1 MVDRGG
7 PPPKMPDDLDLDA
20 YGYDLPPD
28 LIAQTPAE
36 PRDHSRLMIFD
47 RRERRQEHRRFT
59 DLPDYLR
66 PGDVL
71 VFNDSRVFP
80 ARVYGVRKDTGAKI
94 ELLLLHRE
102 SPGVWQALV
111 RPGRRM
117 GPGAAFTLGAGPDAV
132 AGQVIRVLDD
142 GSRLVQLSS
151 EETLDQI
158 GVVPL
163 PPYIHQPLADPE
175 RYQTVYSRAT
185 GSVAAPT
192 AGLHV
197 TPRLIEAV
205 RLIGVQT
212 AFVTLHVGWAS
223 FRPVQTNDITQ
234 HEMHSEFFTLTQQ
247 AADTINRA
255 KRSGRRIIAVGTT
268 TVRLLE
274 HAAQRQSANP
284 LAAASGWADIFIYPG
299 YEFRIVDGLVT
310 NFHLPRSTLLML
322 VSAFA
327 GREATLAAYREA
339 VQRRYRFYSFGD
351 AMLIL

>member
-1 MVDRGG
+1 
-7 PPPKMPDDLDLDA
+7 MPDDLDIDA
-20 YGYDLPPD
+20 YSYDLPQD

-36 PRDHSRLMIFD
+36 PRDHSRLMVFH

-59 DLPDYLR
+59 DLPNYLR

-80 ARVYGVRKDTGAKI
+80 ARVYGARQDTGAKI
-94 ELLLLHRE
+94 ELLLLRRD

-117 GPGAAFTLGAGPDAV
+117 GPGAAFTLGAGPAAV
-132 AGQVIRVLDD
+132 DGEVIRVLDD
-142 GSRLVQLSS
+142 GSRLVRLSS
-151 EETLDQI
+151 EERLDEI

-163 PPYIHQPLADPE
+163 PPYIHQRLADPE
-175 RYQTVYSRAT
+175 RYQTIYSRIT

-197 TPRLIEAV
+197 TPQLLEAV
-205 RLIGVQT
+205 QALGAQT

-234 HEMHSEFFTLTQQ
+234 HEMHSEFFTLTQE

-255 KRSGRRIIAVGTT
+255 KRSGRRIFAVGTT

-274 HAAQRQSANP
+274 HAAQRRQDDTPQSANP
-284 LAAASGWADIFIYPG
+284 LEPASGWADIFIYPG
-299 YEFRIVDGLVT
+299 YEFRIIDGLVT

-327 GREATLAAYREA
+327 GREATLDAYREA

>member
-1 MVDRGG
+1 
-7 PPPKMPDDLDLDA
+7 MPDDLDIDA
-20 YGYDLPPD
+20 YSYDLSQD

-36 PRDHSRLMIFD
+36 PRDHSRLMVFH
-47 RRERRQEHRRFT
+47 RREQRQEHQRFT
-59 DLPDYLR
+59 DLPNYLR

-80 ARVYGVRKDTGAKI
+80 ARVYGARPDTGAKI
-94 ELLLLHRE
+94 ELLLLRRD

-132 AGQVIRVLDD
+132 DGEVIRVLDD

-151 EETLDQI
+151 EERLDEI

-163 PPYIHQPLADPE
+163 PPYIHQPLTDPE
-175 RYQTVYSRAT
+175 RYQTIYSRIT

-192 AGLHV
+192 AGLHF
-197 TPRLIEAV
+197 TSQLLEAV
-205 RLIGVQT
+205 QLLGVQT

-223 FRPVQTNDITQ
+223 FRPVQTNDITR
-234 HEMHSEFFTLTQQ
+234 HEMHSEFFTLTQE
-247 AADTINRA
+247 AADIINRA

-274 HAAQRQSANP
+274 HAAQRRQDTTPQSANP
-284 LAAASGWADIFIYPG
+284 LEPASGWADIFIYPG
-299 YEFRIVDGLVT
+299 YEFRIIDGLVT

-327 GREATLAAYREA
+327 GREATLDAYREA

>member
-1 MVDRGG
+1 
-7 PPPKMPDDLDLDA
+7 MPDDLDIDA
-20 YGYDLPPD
+20 YSYDLPQD

-36 PRDHSRLMIFD
+36 PRDHSRLMILH
-47 RRERRQEHRRFT
+47 RQERRQEHQRFT
-59 DLPDYLR
+59 VLPNYLR

-80 ARVYGVRKDTGAKI
+80 ARVYGARPDTGAKI
-94 ELLLLHRE
+94 ELLLLRRD

-132 AGQVIRVLDD
+132 DGEVIRVLDD

-151 EETLDQI
+151 EERLDEI

-175 RYQTVYSRAT
+175 RYQTIYSRIT

-192 AGLHV
+192 AGLHF
-197 TPRLIEAV
+197 TSQLLEAV
-205 RLIGVQT
+205 RLLGVQT

-223 FRPVQTNDITQ
+223 FRPVQTNDITR
-234 HEMHSEFFTLTQQ
+234 HEMHSEFFTLTQE
-247 AADTINRA
+247 AADIINRA

-274 HAAQRQSANP
+274 HAAQRRQDDTPQSANP
-284 LAAASGWADIFIYPG
+284 LEPASGWADIFIYPG
-299 YEFRIVDGLVT
+299 YEFRIIDGLVT

-327 GREATLAAYREA
+327 GREATLDAYREA